1 MSQKT
6 ILVLLSFIYLLDL
19 LSARPAEE
27 PTKFILGNIQDN
39 AENAVP
45 SKLEETKELLE
56 RVADTIRIGQGRF
69 VNLITLARNI
79 VANRAEQIN
88 NEFRNNFD
96 SLIAKSDK
104 PQSRRSLQPTQ
115 STTSMGLFRP
125 IYRETIRLE
134 NETAQGILERRK
146 PDTVR
151 QLLDS
156 FLTPKPLVDRIKEEE
171 KYGNTGDRFIGIG
184 KAVVGG
190 YENFSN
196 FLNALVDFP
205 VGVARQT
212 SQGITHTLNNI
223 GARFIGLQ

>member
-45 SKLEETKELLE
+45 SKLEETK
-56 RVADTIRIGQGRF
+56 
-69 VNLITLARNI
+69 
-79 VANRAEQIN
+79 QIN